1 MTIVSSI
8 FETITIFLI
17 IPFIKYYFLN
27 QNLNLENYIKIKS
40 DYAKFINNNF
50 LILFI
55 SFIFSSFLFRIF
67 TLKLSNKYVYK
78 VASYFSS
85 LAFANILERPFL
97 EIKTANRTEILSLF
111 TSKLNSVISFVFV
124 PFLNIVSSFFLTTLF
139 LSSLFLINYK
149 IAFITIFLIGGLYT
163 FLIFFFKKII
173 YNNGKEINSLYEPI
187 NQVII
192 ESLNNIRDLILYN
205 AKKSA
210 KNNYDKL
217 NNRLLNLQGE
227 SQFYHVLPRYFVEF
241 FSLILIIIIALI
253 LKKGNDS
260 SIFLPLIG
268 AIAIN
273 IQKLVPSAQ
282 LLYQSWSS
290 LNGTIVSLKDFSVY
304 LKQQKTI
311 DKPIINELIPKFN
324 SLEICNLTYSYDDN
338 GACIFENFSF
348 NFKSG
353 EIIGVKGLSGSGK
366 STLIDILMG
375 FLQPNSGEIKINGKN
390 LSNENVLS
398 WQSNISL
405 VPQNI
410 FLLNSSILDNI
421 LFGSNNELDNER
433 INEVLVFS
441 QVNQFIN
448 SLPNGI
454 NFVVGENGAFL
465 SGGQKQRIAIAR
477 ALYKNSNILIFD
489 EPTSALDEKT
499 TDEFINSIK
508 SLPIG
513 KTIILVSHDN
523 DVIKICDKIIDLT

>member
-1 MTIVSSI
+1 
-8 FETITIFLI
+8 
-17 IPFIKYYFLN
+17 
-27 QNLNLENYIKIKS
+27 
-40 DYAKFINNNF
+40 
-50 LILFI
+50 
-55 SFIFSSFLFRIF
+55 
-67 TLKLSNKYVYK
+67 
-78 VASYFSS
+78 
-85 LAFANILERPFL
+85 
-97 EIKTANRTEILSLF
+97 
-111 TSKLNSVISFVFV
+111 
-124 PFLNIVSSFFLTTLF
+124 
-139 LSSLFLINYK
+139 
-149 IAFITIFLIGGLYT
+149 
-163 FLIFFFKKII
+163 
-173 YNNGKEINSLYEPI
+173 
-187 NQVII
+187 
-192 ESLNNIRDLILYN
+192 LYN